1 MPAPDVMER
10 VLFTEKDIKERC
22 QQLADQISK
31 DYANSEPVL
40 VCTLK
45 GGFMFF
51 SDLVKKI
58 NCDFSIEYIKA
69 SSYIG
74 AQTSGNVTLQNFV
87 NFEVKNKD
95 ILIIEDIVDTGLTC
109 EKLISY
115 FNEKGAKSVEI
126 CTMLDKK
133 ERRLVHIEPKYVGFA
148 IPNYFVIGYGL
159 DYNEKYRNIPA
170 VGIMNMKYVEK

>member
-22 QQLADQISK
+22 QQLADQISN

-58 NCDFSIEYIKA
+58 N
-69 SSYIG
+69 
-74 AQTSGNVTLQNFV
+74 
-87 NFEVKNKD
+87 
-95 ILIIEDIVDTGLTC
+95 
-109 EKLISY
+109 
-115 FNEKGAKSVEI
+115 
-126 CTMLDKK
+126 
-133 ERRLVHIEPKYVGFA
+133 
-148 IPNYFVIGYGL
+148 
-159 DYNEKYRNIPA
+159 
-170 VGIMNMKYVEK
+170 

>member
-1 MPAPDVMER
+1 
-10 VLFTEKDIKERC
+10 
-22 QQLADQISK
+22 
-31 DYANSEPVL
+31 
-40 VCTLK
+40 
-45 GGFMFF
+45 MFF

-133 ERRLVHIEPKYVGFA
+133 ERRLVHIEPKYVGFV

-159 DYNEKYRNIPA
+159 DYNEKYRNWNFSPRRCGQDHTVRSDA
-170 VGIMNMKYVEK
+170 LSDGSDPEPGTGGS

>member
-1 MPAPDVMER
+1 MEM
-10 VLFTEKDIKERC
+10 LH
-22 QQLADQISK
+22 
-31 DYANSEPVL
+31 Y
-40 VCTLK
+40 
-45 GGFMFF
+45 
-51 SDLVKKI
+51 KI
-58 NCDFSIEYIKA
+58 
-69 SSYIG
+69 
-74 AQTSGNVTLQNFV
+74 L
-87 NFEVKNKD
+87 
-95 ILIIEDIVDTGLTC
+95 LIEDIVDTGLTC